1 MNRLQKR
8 AWIDLAIVTACVAL
22 GGTGVGLAVHLN
34 AKGVVGLMSG
44 LISGLIFGLI
54 CGLRSIA
61 IQAKFDERE
70 KKIALRAFIISS
82 YVFVIFLGYASF
94 TVLFIVGAKSSTP
107 TYTLPVLFL
116 VGLFLSQF
124 VQSASILIQFAR
136 EQADER

>member
-22 GGTGVGLAVHLN
+22 GGAGVGLAVHLN
-34 AKGVVGLMSG
+34 AKGIVGLMSFLISGSVVG
-44 LISGLIFGLI
+44 LISGL
-54 CGLRSIA
+54 RSIT

-94 TVLFIVGAKSSTP
+94 AVFFIVGGKSSTP

-116 VGLFLSQF
+116 IGLFLSQF
-124 VQSASILIQFAR
+124 VQSASILIQFTR
-136 EQADER
+136 EQADEQ